1 MFCKFIDSCAIFKH
15 YLADKPLQAQKV
27 MDKYCKKDY
36 ESCARYRLSKIIN
49 EDAVPLKLFP
59 DMIEV
64 ANQLIVN
71 AEKQRKTNNTHSQTL
86 INNIQPQDIFDFA
99 LDLLSESTENVMA
112 HSYRA
117 SEQIMRKFSLWFKTD
132 LQNYYA
138 KIIQIKIKHTGVRSR
153 KRGKNPLTFF
163 LENLRRGKN
172 RSESLRPKPEKPDEI
187 CAFHFESLKVRI
199 ALFKGLQ
206 TKPLHPDIIDAID
219 SLLKIEEARF
229 NLGPEGIVKKF
240 NDQTN

>member
-1 MFCKFIDSCAIFKH
+1 
-15 YLADKPLQAQKV
+15 
-27 MDKYCKKDY
+27 
-36 ESCARYRLSKIIN
+36 
-49 EDAVPLKLFP
+49 
-59 DMIEV
+59 MIEI

-172 RSESLRPKPEKPDEI
+172 RSESLRPKPQKPKY
-187 CAFHFESLKVRI
+187 L
-199 ALFKGLQ
+199 
-206 TKPLHPDIIDAID
+206 
-219 SLLKIEEARF
+219 
-229 NLGPEGIVKKF
+229 
-240 NDQTN
+240 